1 MEAITLFAAAQ
12 SQRAHV
18 YALVDPAQ
26 DRALPAALQ
35 FASARAVCLLDGA
48 ADVLA
53 VAPHLISIDEANY
66 QRAGE
71 WLEQRASR
79 VPCATLLIS
88 TTPLEALARH
98 LSSFIDVVLPDRT
111 IMALAFW
118 DPSILAVLNGAT
130 GDSSQHV
137 RGPVLTLGQKQAF
150 LAPILEWWYWDRMGC
165 LQTID
170 WSREAAVN
178 AVVAIQPPLH
188 LDQNQVDELVEASVP
203 DSILYYIRLNMPGLL
218 LRIPESEQYAFVR
231 SQMLNARKYGLEG
244 TGDLVNYCCLAL
256 AYGDLFD
263 TVPEVA
269 GLLKHVKVRALTFD
283 DFMAR
288 FPQDVAPIE
297 AAHY

>member
-12 SQRAHV
+12 SQCAHV

-88 TTPLEALARH
+88 TMSLEALARH

-118 DPSILAVLNGAT
+118 DPSILAVLNGAA

-165 LQTID
+165 LQAID
-170 WSREAAVN
+170 WSGEAAVN

-218 LRIPESEQYAFVR
+218 LRIPEPAQYAFVR
-231 SQMLNARKYGLEG
+231 SQILNARKYGLEG
-244 TGDLVNYCCLAL
+244 TGDLVNYCCVAL
-256 AYGDLFD
+256 AYGDAFD
-263 TVPEVA
+263 ALPEVA
-269 GLLKHVKVRALTFD
+269 VLLEQVRSKVLTFD
-283 DFMAR
+283 EFMKF
-288 FPQDVAPIE
+288 FPSDIPTVDAV
-297 AAHY
+297 Y